1 MALAWSVFAFGAVYQ
16 WAAPPLLAAGTAA
29 FVVARVRPRLS
40 SAIDLSALTVIAV
53 VAFQLIPLPPGL
65 RTALSPESAAFHS
78 AMTLGFEPER
88 WLPLTLDPRRTRTM
102 LMLTLAAFALHAAT
116 RQMAPIEGRRIARWI
131 GWIALAA
138 SLLGI
143 GGGTLFPDGRIYG
156 FWTPLEPGASP
167 FGAIINRNHFAA
179 WAIMASVITLGAIAA
194 HVGRTRERAAPR
206 RRLAAALND
215 TRGLW
220 LLLSAA
226 VTVAAIVLTASRS
239 GFAALVAAGVAAIVL
254 MRRRANALTMGA
266 TAVAA
271 VLCLAAALS
280 WARPDRL
287 LTRLDSAGSDLGL
300 RQAIWQQSI
309 DIAKS
314 YPIAGV
320 GAGAFP
326 HAMTFYQR
334 GTREV
339 FFNHAHNQ
347 YFEIA
352 TEGGVLVVIPL
363 AALLVAIAAATA
375 RGLETDPGSYFWIR
389 VGSAAALAGLAVVC
403 IWESPFRT
411 PATLMLAAVASGL
424 AAAERR
430 I

>member
-1 MALAWSVFAFGAVYQ
+1 VFAFGAVYR

-29 FVVARVRPRLS
+29 FLVARARPRLS
-40 SAIDLSALTVIAV
+40 NAIDLSALAVIAV
-53 VAFQLIPLPPGL
+53 VALQLIPLPPGL

-78 AMTLGFEPER
+78 AMTLGFDPEQ

-102 LMLTLAAFALHAAT
+102 LMLTLCAFALHAAT
-116 RQMAPIEGRRIARWI
+116 RQTAPTEGRRIARWI
-131 GWIALAA
+131 GWIALAV

-143 GGGTLFPDGRIYG
+143 GAGTLFPGGRIYG

-179 WAIMASVITLGAIAA
+179 WAIMASVITLGALAA
-194 HVGRTRERAAPR
+194 HVARPRERAAPR
-206 RRLAAALND
+206 RKLAAALHD

-239 GFAALVAAGVAAIVL
+239 GFAALVAAGLAAIVL
-254 MRRRANALTMGA
+254 MRRRANALTLGA

-300 RQAIWQQSI
+300 RQAIWRQSI

-326 HAMTFYQR
+326 YAMTYYQR

-347 YFEIA
+347 YLEIA
-352 TEGGVLVVIPL
+352 AEGGGLVLIPL

-375 RGLETDPGSYFWIR
+375 RGLGTDPGSYFWIR

-430 I
+430 V